1 MKPTEKPTLPALV
14 EVHDDLAASWQD
26 AMSGKLPT
34 WTGALPKKSIS
45 QITGC
50 TAGPSRSDWMLQF
63 LAQHSLTKP
72 NVGSAASIA
81 DTAPFDNSYKTAKAY
96 WSPGYQPTV
105 PALDRES
112 NQ

>member
-1 MKPTEKPTLPALV
+1 MKPTEKPDRPALV

-50 TAGPSRSDWMLQF
+50 TAVPSRSDWMLQF
-63 LAQHSLTKP
+63 LAQHSLTINQANIIIKP
-72 NVGSAASIA
+72 NVGSA
-81 DTAPFDNSYKTAKAY
+81 
-96 WSPGYQPTV
+96 GEHCRHC
-105 PALDRES
+105 ALR
-112 NQ
+112 QLI